1 MFWVCRKIANALFWL
16 SVTHIF
22 SATSQNN
29 DTTMNIGIKVYVF
42 EMDKKHVSTRSRP
55 TICGHIAEASWKTS
69 RCLKHARVN
78 PMKIGYVPSQKCLL
92 TDQKYTPNVSI
103 YSIHGSYVFF
113 WVCFCKFHFELRKL
127 CRTVQLSSKFKKHIS
142 AVSSGA
148 RFCVGYTDLVFS
160 FNQSPKKYKHISLG
174 IRLLTWTPDFLDK
187 NGSPPWTTEC
197 I

>member
-92 TDQKYTPNVSI
+92 TDQKYTPNVSL

-113 WVCFCKFHFELRKL
+113 WCVFVNSTLNWESCAAQSSFHP
-127 CRTVQLSSKFKKHIS
+127 SSKSTSQPCPVTFLCGIYRPGVQFQPISKKI
-142 AVSSGA
+142 
-148 RFCVGYTDLVFS
+148 
-160 FNQSPKKYKHISLG
+160 
-174 IRLLTWTPDFLDK
+174 
-187 NGSPPWTTEC
+187 
-197 I
+197 